1 MRTLEVWEQD
11 PTGGFQREKRYD
23 ARNTGGDL
31 QKPTC
36 QSRCLF
42 RKERQ
47 KYQDLCQYG
56 EKNKIS
62 PQFQERIYGV
72 INTGIQKFKTDLD
85 NGCIFYT

>member
-1 MRTLEVWEQD
+1 MPGDTC
-11 PTGGFQREKRYD
+11 
-23 ARNTGGDL
+23 GDL

-47 KYQDLCQYG
+47 KCQVISAST
-56 EKNKIS
+56 EKENKIA

-72 INTGIQKFKTDLD
+72 INTGIQKFKTDL
-85 NGCIFYT
+85 NSGCIFYA